1 MPTYDYQCETC
12 NHQFDRFEKISSR
25 DEPCKEPCPECNE
38 NKVRRGWFNAPVGG
52 VDATLTANK
61 ATGGQWNQLM
71 EKMKKSPVMG
81 RDAKANLDRTSNER
95 NTGAR
100 YGCQ

>member
-12 NHQFDRFEKISSR
+12 NHQFDRFELIATR
-25 DEPCKEPCPECNE
+25 DEPCKKPCPECNE
-38 NKVRRGWFNAPVGG
+38 SNVKRGWFNAPLGG

-61 ATGGQWNQLM
+61 ATGGQWSELM
-71 EKMKKSPVMG
+71 SKMKKSPVMN
-81 RDAKANLDRTSNER
+81 RDGKANLDRTTSER
-95 NTGAR
+95 SGAK